1 MRPLAAR
8 WLVNAYVA
16 LFVLF
21 MLAPLVFV
29 IVNSFNQARFST
41 FPPPGLSFQWYV
53 RLFTIPDFFIALRN
67 SLVVA
72 ALSTVLG
79 VALGTCAALALVRGR
94 WSGPQSVESLL
105 LSPLLVPKI
114 IIGIAV
120 FIAAIRVGLYPGFTS
135 LVLSHTA
142 VLLPYVV
149 TIVAANLQ
157 QVDRGQEE
165 AALDLGAG
173 RFQTFRLA
181 TVPQI
186 KRGIL
191 LAAVFAFILSFDEFD
206 VSLFLTRADNMT
218 LPIRMYFYMQE
229 LEDPTLA
236 ALSTLLIAVSAAV
249 AGLIAWLSRGMSVG
263 SLLAKRGRS

>member
-1 MRPLAAR
+1 MIRLAGR
-8 WLVNAYVA
+8 LLVSAYVA
-16 LFVLF
+16 LFVIF

-29 IVNSFNQARFST
+29 VINSFNEARFST
-41 FPPPGLSFQWYV
+41 FPPPGLSLQWYV
-53 RLFTIPDFFIALRN
+53 RLFSIPEFFVGLRN

-72 ALSTVLG
+72 ILSTILSIT
-79 VALGTCAALALVRGR
+79 LGTCAALALVRGR
-94 WSGPQSVESLL
+94 WRASQPIESLL

-120 FIAAIRVGLYPGFTS
+120 FIAAIRVGLYPGFAS
-135 LVLSHTA
+135 LVLAHTA
-142 VLLPYVV
+142 IILPYVV

-157 QVDRGQEE
+157 QVDRTQEE
-165 AALDLGAG
+165 AATDLGAG
-173 RFQTFRLA
+173 RLLTFRLA

-191 LAAVFAFILSFDEFD
+191 LAAVFAFVLSFDEFD

-218 LPIRMYFYMQE
+218 LPIRMYLYMQE

-236 ALSTLLIAVSAAV
+236 ALSTLLIAVSAVV
-249 AGLIAWLSRGMSVG
+249 AGLIACLSRGLSVG
-263 SLLAKRGRS
+263 SLFAKGRPS

>member
-1 MRPLAAR
+1 M
-8 WLVNAYVA
+8 
-16 LFVLF
+16 
-21 MLAPLVFV
+21 
-29 IVNSFNQARFST
+29 
-41 FPPPGLSFQWYV
+41 
-53 RLFTIPDFFIALRN
+53 
-67 SLVVA
+67 
-72 ALSTVLG
+72 
-79 VALGTCAALALVRGR
+79 
-94 WSGPQSVESLL
+94 
-105 LSPLLVPKI
+105 
-114 IIGIAV
+114 
-120 FIAAIRVGLYPGFTS
+120 
-135 LVLSHTA
+135 
-142 VLLPYVV
+142 
-149 TIVAANLQ
+149 
-157 QVDRGQEE
+157 
-165 AALDLGAG
+165 DLGAG

-181 TVPQI
+181 TVPKI